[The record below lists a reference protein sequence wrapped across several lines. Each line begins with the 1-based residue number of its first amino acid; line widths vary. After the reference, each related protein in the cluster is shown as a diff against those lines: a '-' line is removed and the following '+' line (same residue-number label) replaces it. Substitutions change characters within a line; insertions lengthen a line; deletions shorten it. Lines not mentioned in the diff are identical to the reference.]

1 MSDIKEGQIVEF
13 AGYSEDVQDPILQPG
28 DRLKVRAVN
37 ADGGLIVD
45 KLDADGNI
53 VPSDVAETLFPEE
66 ITLLPEQDGEADQAI
81 IDEAADADAAGEEI
95 QGDDAPVTAEA
106 DAQADAAAEA
116 AAKPKGKGGKTK
128 AAKAKDQAKAPKAKT
143 TPAKSAAEVTTSP
156 DATPVAGPQ
165 SELVRAAIASV
176 AGSDAEESAASLVAA
191 KSLVNRVDETY
202 YTLGGVLSYI
212 KETGVYKSLGYDGK
226 RGFADYVKAELG
238 IDYRKAQYLIAVFD
252 TVQEAG
258 LNEQR
263 LSEIGWS
270 KAIQIMRVGDVS
282 MDKLGE
288 DFDNLIEFAK
298 ANSRDDLIT
307 HIKTT
312 YEGIQSRTP
321 SGEGTKVNT
330 LTFKASAEEA
340 EQMERALTNAKRLAG
355 TDDANAAL
363 RYILNDWLM
372 MTEGTD
378 IDLDTSIATVEA
390 KFGVTLQVVEPG
402 DQQEGEEASETAAE
416 GETATA

>member
-1 MSDIKEGQIVEF
+1 MKYVEGQIVKF
-13 AGYSEDVQDPILQPG
+13 KGYTEDVQDPILQP
-28 DRLKVRAVN
+28 DDLLKIRAIN

-45 KLDADGNI
+45 KLDENGEI
-53 VPSDVAETLFPEE
+53 VPSEVAETLFEEE
-66 ITLLPEQDGEADQAI
+66 IEEI
-81 IDEAADADAAGEEI
+81 EADADTVAEAAGE
-95 QGDDAPVTAEA
+95 
-106 DAQADAAAEA
+106 AAADGEEQTEEAPAAEPTAAEKKA
-116 AAKPKGKGGKTK
+116 AAKAEKEAAK
-128 AAKAKDQAKAPKAKT
+128 AAKAAEAKAAKEAAKNAPKA
-143 TPAKSAAEVTTSP
+143 AADVAVSP
-156 DATPVAGPQ
+156 TDEPVAGPQ

-176 AGSDAEESAASLVAA
+176 AGEDAEDRAASLIAA

-212 KETGVYKSLGYDGK
+212 KDTGVYKSLGFDGK

-258 LNEQR
+258 LNESR

-282 MDKLGE
+282 MDRLGE
-288 DFDNLIEFAK
+288 DFDGLIEFAK

-312 YEGIQSRTP
+312 YEGIATRAP
-321 SGEGTKVNT
+321 STGEGTKVNT

-340 EQMERALTNAKRLAG
+340 EQMERALANAKRLAG
-355 TDDANAAL
+355 SDDANAAL
-363 RYILNDWLM
+363 RYILNDWMM

-378 IDLDTSIATVEA
+378 IDLETAVATVEA
-390 KFGVTLQVVEPG
+390 RFGVKLETVEQETHATAEAEVVE
-402 DQQEGEEASETAAE
+402 EGEVSSEA
-416 GETATA
+416 